1 MYRSA
6 AYFFKE
12 VEEPKLLEE
21 LDAVVLAR
29 LRDPARLQAL
39 AETGLLDAQ
48 PEAALDGLARLATRL
63 LGVPSAAVSLVT
75 AERQFFSSSV
85 GLSPEVAAARETP
98 LSQSFCKYVVSS
110 REPLLINDASQDSTF
125 QKHGAFVDLGILA
138 YAGVPLICDSQP
150 LGALCVADGHPRSW
164 SAEDLENL
172 EDLAA
177 AAVSELNLRLKL
189 AALKRAQRAQLH
201 NERLLESV
209 LDNMHDAVMVC
220 DERGNIVLANEPAR
234 RGRPDSAMTTLASMA
249 EYSVF
254 LPDGT
259 PCPPE
264 LFPPRRALAGETVSG
279 AVMCARLPEVGE
291 LWRSINCNPIRD
303 EHGNIT
309 GVVSVARD
317 ISAFRRAEADRIRSE
332 KLLRTVVDNLPNMAV
347 LLFDRDLRC
356 LLASG
361 DRVFAA
367 VGTSSDALLGRTIRE
382 TASPEN
388 LERVEQLYQRV
399 LAGALVE
406 FEVSRGGLTFEVRAL
421 PVRDVDNVITG
432 CLALSYDVTA
442 RKATEATLRRSEL
455 IAREHAERVELL
467 QAVADAANFAENSAM
482 AFNSCMALVAEHMK
496 WSLGHAFTRR
506 EEGLVSSGLW
516 HDRQPKRFKDF
527 RRATE
532 ALTFTESVGL
542 IGQVMTSGKPRWMLD
557 LQAEGSYLRK
567 EAVAG
572 AGLVSGFAF
581 PVLIRTEVVAV
592 LEFYSEESV
601 APDPALL
608 EVMGH
613 VGVQLGRVLERDRT
627 RLLLEEHAQRLSALS
642 LRDELTG
649 LYNRRGFMELAR
661 QQLRFVER
669 SKRPVAL
676 IFVDLDGMK
685 PINDSLGHEQGDRA
699 IQETAKILQKTFRA
713 SDIIARLGGDE
724 FVVLTIDADA
734 ERADTAR
741 QRTRAAV
748 DAWNAQ
754 GVAPFQLSLSLGT
767 AQHETGET
775 IEDLLTRADAE
786 MYQQKRAR
794 PGSRGSR

>member
-12 VEEPKLLEE
+12 VEEPNPLEE
-21 LDAVVLAR
+21 LDAVALAR

-39 AETGLLDAQ
+39 ADTGLLDEQ
-48 PEAALDGLARLATRL
+48 PEAALDGLTRLATRL
-63 LGVPSAAVSLVT
+63 LGVPAAAVSLIT
-75 AERQFFSSSV
+75 AERQFLSSAV

-98 LSQSFCKYVVSS
+98 LSQSFCKYVVST
-110 REPLLINDASQDSTF
+110 REPLLINDASQDKTF
-125 QKHGAFVDLGILA
+125 KKHGAFVELGIHA
-138 YAGVPLICDSQP
+138 YAGVPLICDSQS
-150 LGALCVADGHPRSW
+150 LGALCVADGRPRRW
-164 SAEDLENL
+164 SEEDLENL
-172 EDLAA
+172 KDLAA
-177 AAVSELNLRLKL
+177 AAVSELKLRMKV
-189 AALKRAQRAQLH
+189 AALKRAHEAQLH

-220 DERGNIVLANEPAR
+220 DERGTIVLANEPAR
-234 RGRPDSAMTTLASMA
+234 RGRPDAAMTNLESMA
-249 EYSVF
+249 EYGVF

-264 LFPPRRALAGETVSG
+264 SFPPRRALAGETVTG
-279 AVMCARLPEVGE
+279 AVMCTRLPEVGE
-291 LWRSINCNPIRD
+291 TWRSINSNAIRD

-317 ISAFRRAEADRIRSE
+317 ITAFRRAEADRIRSE

-347 LLFDRDLRC
+347 MLFDRDLRC

-361 DRVFAA
+361 DRVLAA
-367 VGTSSDALLGRTIRE
+367 VGTSSDALLGRTVRE

-388 LERVEQLYQRV
+388 VERVEQIYHRV
-399 LAGALVE
+399 LEGAVVE
-406 FEVSRGGLTFEVRAL
+406 FEVSRAGLTFEVRAI
-421 PVRDVDNVITG
+421 PVRDVDNLITG

-442 RKATEATLRRSEL
+442 RKRTEATLRRSEL
-455 IAREHAERVELL
+455 VAREHAERVELL

-506 EEGLVSSGLW
+506 DDGLVTSGLW
-516 HDRQPKRFKDF
+516 HDNHPKRFKEF

-532 ALTFTESVGL
+532 ALTFTGDVGL
-542 IGQVMTSGKPRWMLD
+542 IGQVLSSGKPRWMLD
-557 LQAEGSYLRK
+557 LQAEDGYVRK
-567 EAVAG
+567 EAAAG
-572 AGLVSGFAF
+572 AQLVSGFAF

-592 LEFYSEESV
+592 LEFYSEQSMP
-601 APDPALL
+601 PDPALL

-661 QQLRFVER
+661 QQIRFVER
-669 SKRPVAL
+669 NKRPVAL

-685 PINDSLGHEQGDRA
+685 TINDNLGHEQGDRA
-699 IQETAKILQKTFRA
+699 IQETAQLLKKTFRA

-724 FVVLTIDADA
+724 FVVLTIDTDA
-734 ERADTAR
+734 ERADAVR

-748 DAWNAQ
+748 DDWNAQ

-767 AQHETGET
+767 AQHENGET

-794 PGSRGSR
+794 PGSRESR